1 MISTRE
7 KRAASLIMRKKYLW
21 LVNAKWFTGLKSLIL
36 LIYRYVLCETIF
48 IVLVK
53 LIMQEQL
60 FYTVVSIQSLVLRD
74 TEKSEN
80 AHA

>member
-7 KRAASLIMRKKYLW
+7 KRAANLIMRKKYQW
-21 LVNAKWFTGLKSLIL
+21 LVNAKWSTGQESLIL

-60 FYTVVSIQSLVLRD
+60 FYTVILY
-74 TEKSEN
+74 T
-80 AHA
+80 